1 MGTSTS
7 NNGPSNNTPLLPS
20 WAEPVSNPTEQ
31 NLPSLDAEGE
41 EGEESEIENQPASE
55 DDVSQPPRVEIPL
68 SGEWKPAK
76 NSLSSY
82 GKNPSSAKF
91 KSAAKSYVRNGGG
104 AKGISKSIISG
115 KKAGVRLGSLL
126 SSFSNNGVGNTF
138 REYFNLDFDGLS
150 LESAINKIVDFLSP
164 YDGTVEDSITTDAVT
179 ETLYEIY
186 KDFDLS
192 NNDLS
197 VLDNI
202 TNENIQDIFT
212 SYASSY
218 IYSKWINEIGI
229 VLENKEISETQ
240 IVKIER
246 QMKEFIKDSIK
257 LEFSEIDFK
266 NKSTFEKNEINRI
279 MDDVFETAYQ
289 SLEEL

>member
-7 NNGPSNNTPLLPS
+7 NNGPSNNTSLLPS
-20 WAEPVSNPTEQ
+20 WAEPASDPTEQ
-31 NLPSLDAEGE
+31 NLPLPDAEGE
-41 EGEESEIENQPASE
+41 EGVESETENQPTSE
-55 DDVSQPPRVEIPL
+55 YDVSRPPIVDIPL

-91 KSAAKSYVRNGGG
+91 KSAAKSYVRSGGG
-104 AKGISKSIISG
+104 AKGISKSIVSG
-115 KKAGVRLGSLL
+115 KKAGIRLGSIL

-138 REYFNLDFDGLS
+138 REYFKVDFDGLS

-164 YDGTVEDSITTDAVT
+164 HEGTVEDSITTDAVT

-186 KDFDLS
+186 KEFDLS

-202 TNENIQDIFT
+202 TNENIQDILT

-240 IVKIER
+240 IVNIER

-266 NKSTFEKNEINRI
+266 NESTFEINQIKKI

-289 SLEEL
+289 SLEAL